1 MQGQSTA
8 SLAAAALAAV
18 EEEHRRLIGDFF
30 TPASTGQ
37 PSGNIPA
44 SVDPAAVCGSA
55 AELVPELCGTPFTAV
70 SGMGSHSQSIPG
82 FAIGSGFHMSD
93 LSRAADAAS
102 EHGSFNATLPS
113 ALAAPS
119 NRLPILQPLTRL
131 GMGEKSA
138 LMHSNHG
145 VAGIP
150 HTSNNP
156 NNAAAA
162 AVGSLA
168 AAGATSSSASSLDSF
183 SRFITTAG
191 LPFACNS
198 PPQLPPRAVT
208 AIHAASAAQTVRP
221 RLEQHGIP
229 GSPSSSFPAAAGFLE
244 MGRGGGNSG
253 VQPDHRLGAGAA
265 VAGRRSHAL
274 TGPVMGAHA
283 QAPASDGLAVEGRG
297 ERGVGA
303 IPGMDST
310 ANVAAQELHLAPIG
324 RAIGGVGEWV
334 MAAGGGAMAQ
344 GMAACRMPLAG
355 GEQARSRGLAS
366 CSSAWGPRADKAA
379 ATTAVEHHPMAQA
392 GQEALVQQLW
402 MQQLGL
408 REEREKALAKNGA
421 VSGLDKGAEQ
431 DAWAA
436 AMVAGGREQGEAARG
451 QVDAAGVSRN
461 DKEHLAQQMMALQAL
476 LAAGDYSAL
485 AQGGGEG
492 QQQPLA
498 QQQAQQAQAQHKQ
511 GQQSP
516 QGVSQQQ
523 SSQHRKAQ
531 DDGVPDSRGLQV
543 GAWQHASPQVRHPH
557 GSHAH
562 GSLVLPPAS
571 MRPTPCTPSAA
582 VQETFTDHPSNM
594 STWHDL
600 IRAQPYP
607 PPNPTAALDT
617 MQQGNWSAK
626 SPGGLVAAIGGQSG
640 VHVGAEA
647 LAAQENSALGEVSWR
662 NGSASSERDGGVR
675 VHRAGTAMG
684 TGDGEQGQDE
694 KADGGGMAEAGMED
708 VAWMDAAS
716 GRPAGGSMGGAQG
729 GSVAAGDTDVAGG
742 NSDDLTLEWSRRM
755 RRMKSNRES
764 AKRARVKRQRRLHEL
779 EVLTSSLQRENAE
792 LSKQVVV
799 LSQQVQQGEE
809 QKEKLEKEVAALR
822 ACALAIGSGGGAATT
837 PITPTTPST
846 HSTLSTHTAQ
856 NPFTLPP
863 TGRAHAAHGVPQGGG
878 HGMPVPAAAAA
889 TSVVGNLGGDE
900 GVEGV
905 AADGAE
911 LPASLDENLAD
922 SFV

>member
-531 DDGVPDSRGLQV
+531 DDGVPDSRGLQ
-543 GAWQHASPQVRHPH
+543 
-557 GSHAH
+557 
-562 GSLVLPPAS
+562 
-571 MRPTPCTPSAA
+571 
-582 VQETFTDHPSNM
+582 
-594 STWHDL
+594 
-600 IRAQPYP
+600 
-607 PPNPTAALDT
+607 
-617 MQQGNWSAK
+617 QGNWSAK